1 MPLPLLAKANNIISK
16 DMRSLEN
23 SLNCT
28 VSIIY
33 LHLNA
38 VTMSNTILIKSPLWK
53 RLLCVRTRII
63 TQCLTINQQK
73 PRWRLKNFTECA
85 ERHNSLQSFPQVQ
98 CINLPPFLWL
108 SNTLE
113 PPHNFEGQPLSVVR
127 NASWNVQSPSPQRS
141 LKPPL
146 TVRLLRVKLEHL
158 HVLVGMLKS
167 PSKQGSYRLQQK
179 RGPAVPTIKHGCLYV
194 FTEIKHV
201 VNKQYLKQT
210 IKKKNT
216 IPFRPN

>member
-1 MPLPLLAKANNIISK
+1 MPLPLLAKANHIIFK

-23 SLNCT
+23 SLNCI

-38 VTMSNTILIKSPLWK
+38 VTMSNTILIKSPFWR
-53 RLLCVRTRII
+53 RLLCAYASSMCICII
-63 TQCLTINQQK
+63 TLCLTINQPK
-73 PRWRLKNFTECA
+73 PRWKLKNFTECA
-85 ERHNSLQSFPQVQ
+85 EHHNSLQSFPQVQ

-127 NASWNVQSPSPQRS
+127 NASWNVQSPSPQHS

-146 TVRLLRVKLEHL
+146 TVRLLRVRLEHL

-167 PSKQGSYRLQQK
+167 PSRQGSYCSKNEVLQ
-179 RGPAVPTIKHGCLYV
+179 
-194 FTEIKHV
+194 
-201 VNKQYLKQT
+201 
-210 IKKKNT
+210 
-216 IPFRPN
+216 